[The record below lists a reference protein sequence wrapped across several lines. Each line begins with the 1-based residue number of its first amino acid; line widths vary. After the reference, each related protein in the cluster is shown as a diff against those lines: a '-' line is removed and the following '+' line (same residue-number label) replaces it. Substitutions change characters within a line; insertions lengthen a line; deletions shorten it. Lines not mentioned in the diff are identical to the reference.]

1 MENLFNKTETDDYV
15 SNLGRMNIVPEKVL
29 VRVRTNPS

>member
-15 SNLGRMNIVPEKVL
+15 SNLGRMNVVPEKEL
-29 VRVRTNPS
+29 VRVRTSPS